1 MPEEQVGKVTHFFG
15 KVSVAGIEITADEIK
30 VGDTVHIVGHTTDFT
45 HTIESMQI
53 QNENVERATKG
64 DDIGIKVPDRVR
76 PHDIVYRV
84 LPD

>member
-15 KVSVAGIEITADEIK
+15 KVSVAGIDVTADEIK
-30 VGDTVHIVGHTTDFT
+30 VGDTIHITGHTTDFT
-45 HTIESMQI
+45 QKIESMQI
-53 QNENVERATKG
+53 DNENVERATKG
-64 DDIGIKVPDRVR
+64 ASIGIKVSDRVR